1 MPCGIGARVNGT
13 VAVLGGGHGQGVAT
27 RPKWTP
33 PIIAAIG
40 YASAVA
46 IIDPVIRGAR
56 MATTFASAASP
67 DANVPSLI

>member
-1 MPCGIGARVNGT
+1 MPCGICARVNGT
-13 VAVLGGGHGQGVAT
+13 VAVLGGVLDRVAVT
-27 RPKWTP
+27 KPKWTP